1 VTTVFFL
8 RHAESTANRNGI
20 LAGRI
25 PDISLSERGFKE
37 SRKLVKTLSDLEFD
51 LIISSPLQRCVET
64 LTPFLKR
71 SGKSLTLEPGFQ
83 EMDYGTWSGKELKKL
98 SKKSEWKSVQSNP
111 QKFRF
116 PKGESF
122 KEASRRVSAA
132 LERIEEQNPKKRI
145 LVATHGD
152 IIKLAV
158 TLTLGLPINKFQK
171 LIVDPASIS
180 TVDLEHKKVIALN
193 QKARKQWSFDL
204 SVRSLIGG
212 GTDR

>member
-1 VTTVFFL
+1 M
-8 RHAESTANRNGI
+8 
-20 LAGRI
+20 
-25 PDISLSERGFKE
+25 
-37 SRKLVKTLSDLEFD
+37 
-51 LIISSPLQRCVET
+51 Q
-64 LTPFLKR
+64 
-71 SGKSLTLEPGFQ
+71 
-83 EMDYGTWSGKELKKL
+83 Y
-98 SKKSEWKSVQSNP
+98 
-111 QKFRF
+111 
-116 PKGESF
+116 PK
-122 KEASRRVSAA
+122 
-132 LERIEEQNPKKRI
+132 QRI

-158 TLTLGLPINKFQK
+158 ALTLGLPINKFQK

>member
-1 VTTVFFL
+1 MTTVFFL

-37 SRKLVKTLSDLEFD
+37 SKKLVKTLTDLEFD
-51 LIISSPLQRCVET
+51 LIISSPIQRCVET

-71 SGKSLTLEPGFQ
+71 SGKNLTLEPGFQ
-83 EMDYGTWSGKELKKL
+83 EMDYGNWSGKELKIL
-98 SKKSEWKSVQSNP
+98 SKKPEWKSVQSNP
-111 QKFRF
+111 EVFRF

-122 KEASRRVSAA
+122 KEASQRVSAA
-132 LERIEEQNPKKRI
+132 LERIEEQYAKKRI

-158 TLTLGLPINKFQK
+158 ALTLGLPINKFQK

-180 TVDLEHKKVIALN
+180 TIDLEHKKVIALN
-193 QKARKQWSFDL
+193 QKARKQWSLDL
-204 SVRSLIGG
+204 NVRSLIGG
-212 GTDR
+212 GTDK

>member
-1 VTTVFFL
+1 MTTVFFL

-37 SRKLVKTLSDLEFD
+37 SKKLVKTLSDLEFD
-51 LIISSPLQRCVET
+51 LIISSPIQRCVET

-71 SGKSLTLEPGFQ
+71 SGKNLTLEPGFQ
-83 EMDYGTWSGKELKKL
+83 EMDYGNWSGKELKIL
-98 SKKSEWKSVQSNP
+98 SKKPEWKSVQSNP
-111 QKFRF
+111 EVFRF

-122 KEASRRVSAA
+122 KEASQRVSAA
-132 LERIEEQNPKKRI
+132 LERIEKQYAKKRI

-158 TLTLGLPINKFQK
+158 ALTLGLPINNFQK

-180 TVDLEHKKVIALN
+180 TIDLEHKKVIALN
-193 QKARKQWSFDL
+193 QKARKQWSLDL

-212 GTDR
+212 GTDK

>member
-1 VTTVFFL
+1 MTTVFFL
-8 RHAESTANRNGI
+8 RHAESTANRNGT
-20 LAGRI
+20 LAGRL
-25 PDISLSERGFKE
+25 PDISLSERGFRE
-37 SRKLVKTLSDLEFD
+37 SRKLVKILSDLEFD
-51 LIISSPLQRCVET
+51 LIISSPIQRCVET
-64 LTPFLKR
+64 LNPFLKK
-71 SGKSLTLEPGFQ
+71 SGKSLTFEPGFQ

-98 SKKSEWKSVQSNP
+98 SKKPEWKLVQSNP
-111 QKFRF
+111 EKFRF

-122 KEASRRVSAA
+122 KEASQRVSAA
-132 LERIEEQNPKKRI
+132 LERIKEQNPRKRI

-152 IIKLAV
+152 IIKLAI

-180 TVDLEHKKVIALN
+180 TIDLEHKKVISLN
-193 QKARKQWSFDL
+193 QKTRKQWSFDV

>member
-1 VTTVFFL
+1 
-8 RHAESTANRNGI
+8 
-20 LAGRI
+20 
-25 PDISLSERGFKE
+25 
-37 SRKLVKTLSDLEFD
+37 
-51 LIISSPLQRCVET
+51 
-64 LTPFLKR
+64 
-71 SGKSLTLEPGFQ
+71 
-83 EMDYGTWSGKELKKL
+83 MDYGTWSGKELKKL

-111 QKFRF
+111 EKFRF